1 MTGTTQ
7 DRDDEL
13 EQGKMPLLDHLIEL
27 RRRLIY
33 SALAL
38 AVLMPPCYYFSQ
50 YIFDFLTRPLASIP
64 SLTGEPHKFIYTD
77 LTEAFWTNLRI
88 AFWASF
94 CLSFPVIATQL
105 YLFVAPGLYRNERR
119 AFLPYMLATP
129 FLFILGGAVLYYLIF
144 PVAWRFFLGF
154 EQPASSGQ
162 LAITAEL
169 KVSEYLTLVT
179 RLLLAFGVA
188 FQLPVVLT
196 LLARVGIVTAKQLA
210 EKRRYAIVLITVAA
224 AILTPPDLFS
234 MTALAVP
241 MLALYEISIFSAR
254 FAEKQRARAEA
265 EAEESFKQ

>member
-7 DRDDEL
+7 DREDEL

-38 AVLMPPCYYFSQ
+38 VVLMPPCYYFSQ

-94 CLSFPVIATQL
+94 CLSFPVIASQL

-119 AFLPYMLATP
+119 AFLPYILATP

-169 KVSEYLTLVT
+169 KVSEYLTLVM

-196 LLARVGIVTAKQLA
+196 LLARVGIITAKQLA
-210 EKRRYAIVLITVAA
+210 EKRRYAIVLITIAA
-224 AILTPPDLFS
+224 AVLTPPDLFS

-265 EAEESFKQ
+265 EAEASFKQ

>member
-7 DRDDEL
+7 DREDEL
-13 EQGKMPLLDHLIEL
+13 EQGKMPLLEHLVEL

-38 AVLMPPCYYFSQ
+38 AILIPPCYYFSQ
-50 YIFDFLTRPLASIP
+50 DIFDFLTRPLAAIP
-64 SLTGEPHKFIYTD
+64 STSGEPHRFIYTD

-94 CLSFPVIATQL
+94 CLAFPVIASQL

-119 AFLPYMLATP
+119 AFLPYIIATP
-129 FLFILGGAVLYYLIF
+129 FLFLLGAAVLYFLIF

-154 EQPASSGQ
+154 EQPATNGQ

-169 KVSEYLTLVT
+169 KVSEYLTLVM

-188 FQLPVVLT
+188 FQLPVILT
-196 LLARVGIVTAKQLA
+196 LLARVGIITAKTLA

-234 MTALAVP
+234 MMSLAVP
-241 MLALYEISIFSAR
+241 MYGLYEISILSAKM
-254 FAEKQRARAEA
+254 AEKQRARAEA
-265 EAEESFKQ
+265 EAEAALKE